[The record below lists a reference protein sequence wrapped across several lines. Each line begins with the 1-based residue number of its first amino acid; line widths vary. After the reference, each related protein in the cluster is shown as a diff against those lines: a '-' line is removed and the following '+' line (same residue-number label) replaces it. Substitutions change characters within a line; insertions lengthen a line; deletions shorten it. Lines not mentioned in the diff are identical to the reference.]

1 MTIIVTDLTETADI
15 RRSTATLS
23 AMPPL
28 VTNAAGSDATLIDN
42 CTFVVITGKLSV
54 IQWSA
59 MA

>member
-28 VTNAAGSDATLIDN
+28 VTNAAGSETRIIDD
-42 CTFVVITGKLSV
+42 CTFVVITGR
-54 IQWSA
+54 
-59 MA
+59 